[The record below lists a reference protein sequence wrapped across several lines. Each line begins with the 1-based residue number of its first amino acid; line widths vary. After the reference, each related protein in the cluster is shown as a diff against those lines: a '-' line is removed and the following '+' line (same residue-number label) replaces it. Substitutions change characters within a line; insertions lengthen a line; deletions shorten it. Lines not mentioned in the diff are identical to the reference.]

1 MRDEESP
8 ADVPGFFL
16 RDDGVLVSVG
26 EAFWKVFEE

>member
-16 RDDGVLVSVG
+16 KDDGVLVSVG